1 MFNSTT
7 AKTLIVVYKDELL
20 ANQIKKLVETN
31 DDNGTNEVVGTRDN
45 SIKIVSWNEKTWLS
59 NKKAGNIDSKVLFIG
74 NIKGVDKLIPVIDV
88 KFDNFGVKYGWAGKQ
103 AVVYVDEKVLSDSEN
118 YSKFLSAIADL
129 PIPESIKTANEPLDT
144 QKIDKAFDKM
154 KSVNKI
160 KNEKLSKLVNKGV
173 ALAEKASNDVA
184 QKTHEALKDRPM
196 LKKQMLFYGL
206 LNLYNNDL
214 ETFMNS

>member
-1 MFNSTT
+1 MFNTNV

-31 DDNGTNEVVGTRDN
+31 DDSETEGVVGTRDN

-59 NKKAGNIDSKVLFIG
+59 NKKAGNIDSKVLFLG

-103 AVVYVDEKVLSDSEN
+103 AVVFVDDKAISDAEN
-118 YSKFLSAIADL
+118 YNEFLSAIADL
-129 PIPESIKTANEPLDT
+129 PIPESIKNANEPLDT
-144 QKIDKAFDKM
+144 EKIDKAFSKV
-154 KSVNKI
+154 KVANKI
-160 KNEKLSKLVNKGV
+160 KNEKISKLVSRSV
-173 ALAEKASNDVA
+173 ELAEKASNDVA
-184 QKTHEALKDRPM
+184 QKTHEAFKDRPM
-196 LKKQMLFYGL
+196 VKKQMLFYGV